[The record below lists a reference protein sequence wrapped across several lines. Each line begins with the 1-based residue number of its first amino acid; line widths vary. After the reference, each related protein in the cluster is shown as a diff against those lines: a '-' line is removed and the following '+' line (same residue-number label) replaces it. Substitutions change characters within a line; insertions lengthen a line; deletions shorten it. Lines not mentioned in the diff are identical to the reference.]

1 MSNTTND
8 STTTE
13 EVAAPLAYAED
24 AERPNLPTG
33 TYAEDAKAL
42 GQPIG
47 VYGEGKYGECR
58 SLTKEEIA
66 AGAHKA
72 DVSGLEKAGA

>member
-1 MSNTTND
+1 MSSTTND
-8 STTTE
+8 GEPEAT
-13 EVAAPLAYAED
+13 ALACAQD
-24 AERPNLPTG
+24 GKTLNLPAG
-33 TYAEDAKAL
+33 AHAENARAL

-66 AGAHKA
+66 AAARKA
-72 DVSGLEKAGA
+72 DVSGPDKTEA

>member
-1 MSNTTND
+1 MSNTTD
-8 STTTE
+8 DGTRQRKQRRLPTPRCR
-13 EVAAPLAYAED
+13 AA
-24 AERPNLPTG
+24 NLPTG

-72 DVSGLEKAGA
+72 DVPGLEKTEA

>member
-8 STTTE
+8 STITE
-13 EVAAPLAYAED
+13 ETAPQTYAED
-24 AERPNLPTG
+24 AEGLSLQRAPD
-33 TYAEDAKAL
+33 AEDAKAL
-42 GQPIG
+42 RQPVG
-47 VYGEGKYGECR
+47 VYGAGKYGECR

-72 DVSGLEKAGA
+72 DVPGLEKTEA